1 MGAEGAGVS
10 AGRLVGAALRL
21 SIPGSGAVDSLNVAA
36 ATAVLL
42 GEHAR
47 QHGVQRPAPQ

>member
-1 MGAEGAGVS
+1 MD
-10 AGRLVGAALRL
+10 AALAAACDLRL

-42 GEHAR
+42 AEWR
-47 QHGVQRPAPQ
+47 RR

>member
-1 MGAEGAGVS
+1 MDPK
-10 AGRLVGAALRL
+10 LVAMCDQRI

-42 GEHAR
+42 AEWVRSRA
-47 QHGVQRPAPQ
+47 QR